1 MDILLFLSPAHPP
14 PPQRRAHD
22 LLLEAFPVPQN
33 TYLLPGS
40 WRALSAPENLFA
52 NPGLQTRPKYF
63 DHPVSGKFTATFG
76 LLFHVY
82 FSKYNISL
90 KKSMISC

>member
-1 MDILLFLSPAHPP
+1 MDILLSPRSQRHP
-14 PPQRRAHD
+14 HD
-22 LLLEAFPVPQN
+22 LPLEAFAGPK
-33 TYLLPGS
+33 TYMYLLPGS
-40 WRALSAPENLFA
+40 RRALSVLENLFA

-63 DHPVSGKFTATFG
+63 DHPVSGKFTATFR

>member
-1 MDILLFLSPAHPP
+1 MDILLSPRPQSHP
-14 PPQRRAHD
+14 HD
-22 LLLEAFPVPQN
+22 LPLEAFEVPK
-33 TYLLPGS
+33 TYMYLLPGS
-40 WRALSAPENLFA
+40 RRALSVLENLFT

-63 DHPVSGKFTATFG
+63 DHPVSGKFTATFR

-82 FSKYNISL
+82 FPKYNISL